1 MNSIRYCAAW
11 TECGCL
17 VTCGD
22 SHESIGKAVACIPT
36 AGAYVVAI
44 DAETMRSLSP
54 AEETEFQSAV
64 HGHPGV
70 PPAATLVIAACTEID
85 SRYAVMTPIRVGRR
99 WTWTTW
105 MCFGTYAEAAVH
117 AREGDKVVRFRSTEW
132 QALRRLV
139 AIAPPSYAC
148 EDTNPAKFGNETLIE
163 FVFRLLNTV
172 ECDLSSIQRHRQSR

>member
-1 MNSIRYCAAW
+1 MNSIRYFAAW

-22 SHESIGKAVACIPT
+22 SHETIGHAVDCIRT

-44 DAETMRSLSP
+44 DAGTMRSLSP
-54 AEETEFQSAV
+54 AEETEFHSAV
-64 HGHPGV
+64 HGHHGF
-70 PPAATLVIAACTEID
+70 PPDATPVIAACTEID
-85 SRYAVMTPIRVGRR
+85 SRYAVMTPIRVDRR

-117 AREGDKVVRFRSTEW
+117 AREGDKVVRFRSAEW

-139 AIAPPSYAC
+139 TVAPPSHAR
-148 EDTNPAKFGNETLIE
+148 EDTDLGKFEDETLIE
-163 FVFRLLNTV
+163 FIFRLLSTV
-172 ECDLSSIQRHRQSR
+172 ECDLSSIQRHRRSR